1 MRKISPVGD
10 ERPPASRYRVHEAA
24 DWRAGPSAV
33 RSPLSL
39 RGRGRFAGN
48 DDAMNALHAGLT
60 SLGAWLMP
68 APVASH
74 GPADIQRVRTRVGL
88 VAAVAGIAGI
98 AATAIATSAV
108 LGGLTRPGLPAPITT
123 IDPAGILIAFALVV
137 ATTFAPQAIFRTHN
151 AAAIKR
157 ILAQPMTP
165 LRAWS
170 RATLRM
176 DAVLVGAM
184 ISALLFPPSL
194 MLALFGL
201 AFIVRVM
208 VSSKVSRDPN
218 ARLHAVEQATSAF
231 VTGAVAYA
239 ILRPLAA
246 GIITDLSI
254 VSFLLAA
261 LVGTFAGLVVDAVH
275 RWSHAERRPWAFA
288 FDVIDIR
295 RVIAIVLASVIA
307 WVAVWVAG
315 SVDAALGDPL
325 AVGAALIGMLT
336 ATWLLLWVVSISAWR
351 AEGQRALTL
360 WSAHQAQIVARLTD
374 GSLDPAIAAKAAA
387 PTATRMAIVVFG
399 ARQAMTTVDAGSGGR
414 TRTFVSIDRYEAGPT
429 PTTAF
434 APDTPQVQLRLYAD
448 DDHPNASG
456 IALTGWL
463 TPGRFLLRS
472 PAVVNRF
479 REIAT
484 AALLTPVL
492 AAGATRD
499 DAIAE
504 GLLDAEVHWPAMSAF
519 NAVAADFRRRCDAAP
534 HLHSLVFGVFEI
546 DDFAAIRETPMG
558 RLAATHLLRTVTGFG
573 GLDGHDAFVAYEEPG
588 RVWVALGGGPV
599 IRSSVGL
606 LRELHDHVET
616 HARVPAPRRDVEV
629 SIGVSFGHSAYLVD
643 DLTYSGMVETARER
657 LAQDQALRSPML
669 DEVMLGID
677 TVEALLG
684 VDAPIS
690 AEDLVSDLRI
700 ARTRDALV
708 REIVP
713 IEEHGQL
720 RAAWLRVGWPRRIGH
735 HDLTDAEHFLAVADR
750 QPSLGAE
757 AARAIVDLAL
767 RTRDELAEHA
777 MAVPLL
783 VPLPAV
789 AFGSDDLSRLAR
801 IELEPLPKDGVVYV
815 ADQLPRGCGPRM
827 RELQALGVDIA
838 VTAAAAASADAAD
851 LADWQCWAIVFPA
864 LQGQR
869 AIDDLVVQQTTTA
882 VASPSTLLVT
892 TSRTPADRHGHP
904 LLTASWA
911 RTARTADDLLRSA
924 A

>member
-1 MRKISPVGD
+1 MNG
-10 ERPPASRYRVHEAA
+10 
-24 DWRAGPSAV
+24 
-33 RSPLSL
+33 L
-39 RGRGRFAGN
+39 RR
-48 DDAMNALHAGLT
+48 GLT

-68 APVASH
+68 APVSTH
-74 GPADIQRVRTRVGL
+74 GPADIQRVRARVGL
-88 VAAVAGIAGI
+88 VSAIAGLVGI
-98 AATAIATSAV
+98 AATAMATSV
-108 LGGLTRPGLPAPITT
+108 LLGGFSPVGSPAPIDEVDT
-123 IDPAGILIAFALVV
+123 AGIVVAFALIV
-137 ATTFAPQAIFRTHN
+137 AMTFAPQAIFRTHN

-157 ILAQPMTP
+157 ILAQPTTP

-184 ISALLFPPSL
+184 IAALLVPPSL
-194 MLALFGL
+194 TLALFGL

-208 VSSKVSRDPN
+208 IATKTSPDPN
-218 ARLHAVEQATSAF
+218 ARLHAVEQSTGAF
-231 VTGAVAYA
+231 VSGAVAYA
-239 ILRPLAA
+239 ILYPLNMQVLN
-246 GIITDLSI
+246 GLSI
-254 VSFLLAA
+254 VPFLLAA

-275 RWSHAERRPWAFA
+275 RWTHAERRPWAFA

-295 RVIAIVLASVIA
+295 RVAAVLLSSVIA
-307 WVAVWVAG
+307 WLGVLVAVTVYTE
-315 SVDAALGDPL
+315 VDGTGYL
-325 AVGAALIGMLT
+325 APGAALVGTLV
-336 ATWLLLWVVSISAWR
+336 ATWLLLWIVSIWAWR

-360 WSAHQAQIVARLTD
+360 WSAHQAQIVARLAD

-399 ARQAMTTVDAGSGGR
+399 ARQAMTTLDPGTGERA
-414 TRTFVSIDRYEAGPT
+414 RTFVSIDRYEAGPT
-429 PTTAF
+429 PTTTF
-434 APDTPQVQLRLYAD
+434 APNAPQVQLRLYAD
-448 DDHPNASG
+448 DNHPNASG
-456 IALTGWL
+456 IALAGWL

-484 AALLTPVL
+484 AALLTPAL
-492 AAGATRD
+492 AAGATHG
-499 DAIAE
+499 DAITE
-504 GLLDAEVHWPAMSAF
+504 GLLDADVHWPAMSAF
-519 NAVAADFRRRCDAAP
+519 TAVAADYRRRCDAAP
-534 HLHSLVFGVFEI
+534 HLHSLVFGTFEI
-546 DDFAAIRETPMG
+546 DDFAAIRDTPVG
-558 RLAATHLLRTVTGFG
+558 RLAATHLLRTVTGFP
-573 GLDGHDAFVAYEEPG
+573 GLNGHDAFVAYEQPG
-588 RVWVALGGGPV
+588 RVWVALSGGPV
-599 IRSSVGL
+599 IRSTVGL
-606 LRELHDHVET
+606 LRELHDHIET
-616 HARVPAPRRDVEV
+616 NARVPAPRRDVEM
-629 SIGVSFGHSAYLVD
+629 SISVSFGHSAYLVD

-684 VDAPIS
+684 ADAPVS
-690 AEDLVSDLRI
+690 AEDLVSDLRV
-700 ARTRDALV
+700 ARSRDGLI

-713 IEEHGQL
+713 IEEDGQL
-720 RAAWLRVGWPRRIGH
+720 RAAWLRVGWPRRVGH
-735 HDLTDAEHFLAVADR
+735 HDLADAEHFLAVADR

-757 AARAIVDLAL
+757 AAGAIVDLAL

-777 MAVPLL
+777 LAVPLL

-815 ADQLPRGCGPRM
+815 ADHLPRGCGPRM
-827 RELQALGVDIA
+827 RELQAQGVNVA

-869 AIDDLVVQQTTTA
+869 VIDDLVVQQTTTA

-892 TSRTPADRHGHP
+892 TSRTPADRHGQP

-911 RTARTADDLLRSA
+911 RTARTADDLLRTA